1 MKELLNKI
9 ELYLQALVEENTSR
23 ILGSARA
30 EKQLIKGI
38 IAEMGNQIRVDSQGN
53 LTSPHIFSLIVPTEY
68 AEDIRSNQ
76 GLLENLA
83 KNLALAGKSAGI
95 YFESAI
101 TISVF
106 PEPSLEEGQF
116 DIRAIWKDGNLTE
129 THPIDTQ
136 NFELQTNLLPP
147 RAFLIVGGTQIFTI
161 EEDTINIGRLYENN
175 LVIDDPRVSRRHAQ
189 IRVVKGR
196 HMLFDLESSGG
207 TFVNNKRVTQITL
220 HPGDVL
226 SLAGVPLVYGQDALS
241 HIEETKE
248 YIPPTEVNT
257 DSTSTISLP
266 TDTDP
271 FKK

>member
-1 MKELLNKI
+1 MKDLLNKI
-9 ELYLQALVEENTSR
+9 ELYLQNLVEENTNR
-23 ILGSARA
+23 IFGSLQA
-30 EKQLIKGI
+30 EKQLIKKI

-53 LTSPHIFSLIVPTEY
+53 ITAPHIFSLIVPTEY

-76 GLLENLA
+76 GLLDNLA

-95 YFESAI
+95 YFDSAI

-106 PEPSLEEGQF
+106 PEPSLKERQF
-116 DIRAIWKDGNLTE
+116 DIRAIWKDGNLPE
-129 THPIDTQ
+129 THPMDTQ
-136 NFELQTNLLPP
+136 SFDLQTNLLPP
-147 RAFLIVGGTQIFTI
+147 RAFLIVGGTQIFTL
-161 EEDTINIGRLYENN
+161 EEDTVNIGRLYEND
-175 LVIDDPRVSRRHAQ
+175 LVIDDQRVSRRHAQ

-207 TFVNNKRVTQITL
+207 SFVNDKRITQITL

-241 HIEETKE
+241 QIEETKE
-248 YIPPTEVNT
+248 YTPPPDLNT
-257 DSTSTISLP
+257 DATSTIDLS

-271 FKK
+271 LKK